1 MTKFSGSFTGK
12 ISWQASVTIPVP
24 GNHNLG
30 VLETRGPQTSA
41 DPQWNDA
48 AISYYGM
55 ADLTDGS
62 GPQKGYF
69 HNVRADGEQDWG
81 SFEGKVTTS
90 GEEVTLEGSW
100 QFIGGT
106 GKFQSISGSG
116 TYKGRMT
123 SPTDMAT
130 DWTGEYQL

>member
-1 MTKFSGSFTGK
+1 MTKFSGSFIGK
-12 ISWQASVTIPVP
+12 TTWEASASIPVA

-30 VLETRGPQTSA
+30 LLETRGPQTSA
-41 DPQWNDA
+41 DSKWNGA
-48 AISYYGM
+48 AITYYGM

-62 GPQKGYF
+62 GPQRGYF
-69 HNVRADGEQDWG
+69 HNVRADGDQDWG
-81 SFEGKVTTS
+81 SFEGKITTS
-90 GEEVTLEGSW
+90 GEQVTLEGAW
-100 QFIGGT
+100 RFIDGT
-106 GKFQSISGSG
+106 GKFRGISGSG